1 MQGAGT
7 SEPAAAGFGGF
18 VGYNFQWENVIMG
31 LELTYTHA
39 SLNANAPSSP
49 LTRALVGGIIESV
62 TVNASGSLLISDF
75 ATTRARFGW
84 AIDNFL
90 PLRRL
95 RRV

>member
-7 SEPAAAGFGGF
+7 SEPGASGFGDF

-31 LELTYTHA
+31 LELNCSHA

-62 TVNASGSLLISDF
+62 TVNASGSLHISDF
-75 ATTRARFGW
+75 VTTRARFGW

-90 PLRRL
+90 PLSRL

>member
-1 MQGAGT
+1 MEGAGT

-31 LELTYTHA
+31 LELNYTHA

-75 ATTRARFGW
+75 ATTRARW
-84 AIDNFL
+84 AIDKFL